1 MTFAIEGHS
10 KTRYVV
16 KQGPLNLSR
25 KFLLQFSQTQN
36 SEVKIKG
43 YHYVTNFF
51 EVQMQK
57 HKEIDTTSSLIKW
70 AITTFLLT
78 TQLLC
83 LLVISELFKCI
94 FFKFIILILV

>member
-36 SEVKIKG
+36 SESNRLNVIIMS
-43 YHYVTNFF
+43 
-51 EVQMQK
+51 Q
-57 HKEIDTTSSLIKW
+57 TSLRFRCKN
-70 AITTFLLT
+70 AKKL
-78 TQLLC
+78 TQLAR
-83 LLVISELFKCI
+83 
-94 FFKFIILILV
+94 

>member
-36 SEVKIKG
+36 SESNRLNVIIMS
-43 YHYVTNFF
+43 
-51 EVQMQK
+51 Q
-57 HKEIDTTSSLIKW
+57 TSLRLRCKNAKKS
-70 AITTFLLT
+70 
-78 TQLLC
+78 TQLAR
-83 LLVISELFKCI
+83 
-94 FFKFIILILV
+94 